1 MRELHLDPR
10 DPGHLGHQESILLA
24 ENALSDI
31 IDDRGTLSGFKKS
44 VPLKVNGRRC
54 DAYVTQLCER
64 DGDRLYFA
72 ANVDLGEGKKK
83 KGQGKKRQHFP
94 YAAAS
99 VIIVGGELDANF
111 LHHLGL
117 DVEFVTG
124 RKSGSISLFLAMP
137 TVPGAYGSSF
147 SIDKFIKSFFLP
159 MNDVVDFLWGRDWS
173 TEAGDD
179 VQRFLRESYCLED
192 DLEQRVIDCSQLYF
206 EHQDRVAQLF
216 PRTGAPG
223 DYEVLPSNH
232 YWPNLMPLHLNEFWL
247 PNNRTVQ
254 AVAKMRRR
262 VLLPSPWRP
271 GQTVIVPA
279 WVFGEGWALENPG
292 EYAGTIIE
300 LAGESA
306 EEGRTWLVKYAK
318 EGEPHPTDERFFVEA
333 PPWCRPTTHV
343 AMEDSEP
350 EADAGADGTDDAMEA
365 DAAPAEDAVMA
376 EAVPAPE
383 AMPTPRIRLTYKG
396 ETLGGRM

>member
-10 DPGHLGHQESILLA
+10 DPGHLGHQESILLV
-24 ENALSDI
+24 EHALSDI

-44 VPLKVNGRRC
+44 VPLKVDGRRC
-54 DAYVTQLCER
+54 DAYVTQLR
-64 DGDRLYFA
+64 QHDRGRLYFA

-111 LHHLGL
+111 LDYHGL
-117 DVEFVTG
+117 DVEWVTG
-124 RKSGSISLFLAMP
+124 KNSGSISLFLAFP

-173 TEAGDD
+173 TEAEDD
-179 VQRFLRESYCLED
+179 VQRFLRESYCLVD
-192 DLEQRVIDCSQLYF
+192 DLEQRVIDCARLYHK
-206 EHQDRVAQLF
+206 HQDRVANVF

-223 DYEVLPSNH
+223 DYEPLPSYH
-232 YWPNLMPLHLNEFWL
+232 EYPNLMPLEENEFWL
-247 PNNRTVQ
+247 PYNRTVQ

-262 VLLPSPWRP
+262 VLLPSLWRP
-271 GQTVIVPA
+271 GQAIVVPA
-279 WVFGEGWALENPG
+279 RAFGEEWALDNPG
-292 EYAGTIIE
+292 EYPGTIVQ

-306 EEGRTWLVKYAK
+306 EGRTWLVQYE
-318 EGEPHPTDERFFVEA
+318 EGEPHPTDEVFFAEA
-333 PPWCRPTTHV
+333 PP
-343 AMEDSEP
+343 
-350 EADAGADGTDDAMEA
+350 
-365 DAAPAEDAVMA
+365 A
-376 EAVPAPE
+376 EAS
-383 AMPTPRIRLTYKG
+383 
-396 ETLGGRM
+396 

>member
-10 DPGHLGHQESILLA
+10 VPHHIEHQKSILLA
-24 ENALSDI
+24 EHALSDI
-31 IDDRGTLSGFKKS
+31 IDDRGTLSGFKKT
-44 VPLKVNGRRC
+44 VPLMVNGRRC
-54 DAYVTQLCER
+54 DAYVTQLQEHKHAYLSFR
-64 DGDRLYFA
+64 V
-72 ANVDLGEGKKK
+72 NVDLGEGKKK
-83 KGQGKKRQHFP
+83 MGQGKKKQHFP

-99 VIIVGGELDANF
+99 VIIVGAELDAKF
-111 LHHLGL
+111 LDHHGL

-124 RKSGSISLFLAMP
+124 KESGSISLFIAFP
-137 TVPGAYGSSF
+137 TVPGAYGSF
-147 SIDKFIKSFFLP
+147 SIDFCKSDYSLD

-173 TEAGDD
+173 TEAEDD
-179 VQRFLRESYCLED
+179 VQRFLRESYCLVD

-206 EHQDRVAQLF
+206 EHQDRVAKLF

-223 DYEVLPSNH
+223 DYEPLPSH
-232 YWPNLMPLHLNEFWL
+232 HEYPNLMPLKENEFWL

-262 VLLPSPWRP
+262 VLLPSRWRP
-271 GQTVIVPA
+271 GQAIVVPA
-279 WVFGEGWALENPG
+279 RAFGEGWALENPG
-292 EYAGTIIE
+292 EYPGTIVQ

-306 EEGRTWLVKYAK
+306 EGRTWLVQYE
-318 EGEPHPTDERFFVEA
+318 EGEPHPTDEVFFAEA

-383 AMPTPRIRLTYKG
+383 AMPTPRIRFVFRGT
-396 ETLGGRM
+396 RP